1 MPRPDTRLPANP
13 PRRALLAG
21 ATALAL
27 VAGLGPRG
35 AWAMSTAQAT
45 TLVNALII
53 DINKVIAAGESED
66 RMIHD
71 FEGIF
76 DRYAD
81 VPAIARYA
89 LGADARRATRGQMAR
104 FTAAFRLYITRR
116 YGRRFREFIGGR
128 IEMTGT
134 VPLPRGVQVKTNA
147 ILRGQAPF
155 EVDFNVSDASGK
167 VLFYNIIIEGVDM
180 LLSERTEIGAML
192 DQRRGNIDRLIT
204 DLAHT

>member
-1 MPRPDTRLPANP
+1 
-13 PRRALLAG
+13 
-21 ATALAL
+21 
-27 VAGLGPRG
+27 
-35 AWAMSTAQAT
+35 MSTAQAT
-45 TLVNALII
+45 TLVDALIV
-53 DINKVIAAGESED
+53 DINKVIAARESEA

-89 LGADARRATRGQMAR
+89 LGVDGRRATASQMVR
-104 FTAAFRLYITRR
+104 FTAAFRIYLTRR

-147 ILRGQAPF
+147 VLRGQAPF

-180 LLSERTEIGAML
+180 LLSERTEVGAML
-192 DQRRGNIDRLIT
+192 DQRRGNIEKLIA
-204 DLAHT
+204 DLAKT